1 MNQEQQ
7 QQVQG
12 VKVPDFTN
20 IGETTANVQKSVADT
35 VSKLGSNV
43 TNISAT
49 LGKTLD
55 DFSST
60 SAADAGKEFLEANT
74 IVAKFAFVIIVL
86 IGFLFLMRL
95 GMIVLSYIFSP
106 SKSPYLVKGVLS
118 GNSAKTI
125 VQDPRTNDK
134 TVFLSENEPSGLE
147 MTYSVWLNLDGIE
160 NTTKLNH
167 IFNKGSIDTAGDFE
181 TVSNTADGTTNH
193 NSSINKTYNAPGLYV
208 YRNAE
213 GGNNLRVYMDSYIK
227 TSGVDSLKDQVKYV
241 DIINVPI
248 KKWVNVVIRV
258 ENRVMD
264 VYVNGT
270 LTKRMDLESIP
281 RQNFSDV
288 YVCQNGGFAGSL
300 SDLRYFNKSL
310 NVFQI
315 NGIVGE
321 GPNLK
326 TSAESDTENKY
337 PYYLSPNWYSSNN

>member
-1 MNQEQQ
+1 MNPEQ

-12 VKVPDFTN
+12 VKMPDLTN
-20 IGETTANVQKSVADT
+20 IGETTENVQKSVTDT
-35 VSKLGSNV
+35 VSNLGSKV
-43 TNISAT
+43 SSIGDT

-74 IVAKFAFVIIVL
+74 IVAKFSFVIIVL

-106 SKSPYLVKGVLS
+106 SKSPYLVEGVLS

-125 VQDPRTNDK
+125 IQDPRTNDK

-147 MTYSVWLNLDGIE
+147 MTYSVWLNLNGIE
-160 NTTKLNH
+160 NTTRLNH

-181 TVSNTADGTTNH
+181 TASPTEN
-193 NSSINKTYNAPGLYV
+193 SINKTYNAPGLYV

-227 TSGVDSLKDQVKYV
+227 TSDINDLKEQVKSV
-241 DIINVPI
+241 DIMNVPI

-288 YVCQNGGFAGSL
+288 YLCQNGGFAGSL

-315 NGIVGE
+315 NGIVGQ

>member
-1 MNQEQQ
+1 MNPEQ

-12 VKVPDFTN
+12 VKMPDLTN
-20 IGETTANVQKSVADT
+20 IGETTENVQKSLTDT
-35 VSKLGSNV
+35 VSNLGSKV
-43 TNISAT
+43 SSIGDT

-74 IVAKFAFVIIVL
+74 IVAKFSFVIIVL

-106 SKSPYLVKGVLS
+106 SKSPYLVEGVLS

-125 VQDPRTNDK
+125 IQDPRTNDK

-160 NTTKLNH
+160 NTTRLNH

-181 TVSNTADGTTNH
+181 TASPDVN
-193 NSSINKTYNAPGLYV
+193 SINKTYNAPGLYV
-208 YRNAE
+208 YRNSE

-227 TSGVDSLKDQVKYV
+227 TSNIDNLKEQVKSV

-288 YVCQNGGFAGSL
+288 YLCQNGGFAGSL

-315 NGIVGE
+315 NGIVGQ

>member
-1 MNQEQQ
+1 MNPEQ

-12 VKVPDFTN
+12 VKMPDLTN
-20 IGETTANVQKSVADT
+20 IGETTANVQKSVTDT
-35 VSKLGSNV
+35 VSNLGSKV
-43 TNISAT
+43 SSIGDT

-74 IVAKFAFVIIVL
+74 IVAKFSFVIIVL

-106 SKSPYLVKGVLS
+106 SKSPYLVEGVLS

-160 NTTKLNH
+160 NTTRLNH

-181 TVSNTADGTTNH
+181 TASPDEN
-193 NSSINKTYNAPGLYV
+193 SINKTYNAPGLYV

-227 TSGVDSLKDQVKYV
+227 TSDIGNLKEQVKSV

-270 LTKRMDLESIP
+270 LTKRMDLESVP

-288 YVCQNGGFAGSL
+288 YLCQNGGFAGSL

-315 NGIVGE
+315 NGIVGQ

-337 PYYLSPNWYSSNN
+337 PYYLSSNWYSSNN

>member
-1 MNQEQQ
+1 MNPEQ

-35 VSKLGSNV
+35 VSNIGSNV
-43 TNISAT
+43 TNISDT

-134 TVFLSENEPSGLE
+134 TVFFSENERSGLE
-147 MTYSVWLNLDGIE
+147 MTYSVWLNLNGIK
-160 NTTKLNH
+160 NTTRLNH
-167 IFNKGSIDTAGDFE
+167 IFNKGSIDTAGDFKTSSSSE
-181 TVSNTADGTTNH
+181 N
-193 NSSINKTYNAPGLYV
+193 SINKTYNAPGLYV

-227 TSGVDSLKDQVKYV
+227 TSGIDSLNEQVKSV